1 MFWAVRRY
9 TSLELSFNAVERV
22 VEFMEMDQEAPAI
35 VEPRPPASVSSVMC
49 TVTFSLLFEHILTHF
64 QWPSEGQIE
73 VKDLEIKYAADLDPV
88 LHGISFSVN
97 SREKIGVVG
106 RTGSGKS
113 TLALSFFRFVEAS
126 RGSIIIDGIDISKIG
141 TEDLRSNLTVIP
153 QDPTLFSGTLR
164 SNLDPFDQFED
175 SDIFESLR
183 RVHLLP
189 SSDDEQAL
197 VDEESNINVNVFR
210 SLGSPG

>member
-1 MFWAVRRY
+1 MHNI
-9 TSLELSFNAVERV
+9 SFN
-22 VEFMEMDQEAPAI
+22 
-35 VEPRPPASVSSVMC
+35 
-49 TVTFSLLFEHILTHF
+49 
-64 QWPSEGQIE
+64 
-73 VKDLEIKYAADLDPV
+73 VK
-88 LHGISFSVN
+88 G
-97 SREKIGVVG
+97 REKIGVVG

-126 RGSIIIDGIDISKIG
+126 EGSIVIDGIDISKIG

-175 SDIFESLR
+175 NDIFESLR

-197 VDEESNINVNVFR
+197 IEEDANINSNVFR
-210 SLGSPG
+210 SLDSPGKYSIDVCWTAILFT

>member
-1 MFWAVRRY
+1 
-9 TSLELSFNAVERV
+9 
-22 VEFMEMDQEAPAI
+22 
-35 VEPRPPASVSSVMC
+35 
-49 TVTFSLLFEHILTHF
+49 
-64 QWPSEGQIE
+64 
-73 VKDLEIKYAADLDPV
+73 
-88 LHGISFSVN
+88 LHGISFSIKG
-97 SREKIGVVG
+97 REKIGVVG

-126 RGSIIIDGIDISKIG
+126 QGSIVIDGIDISKIG

-175 SDIFESLR
+175 TDIFESLR

-189 SSDDEQAL
+189 ASDDEQAL
-197 VDEESNINVNVFR
+197 IDEDANINTNVFR
-210 SLGSPG
+210 NLESPGK